1 MIYNVIGL
9 MSGSSLDGLD
19 IAFVEI
25 TDVRNDWSYEIKEA
39 TCIPFEDGL
48 RAQLKQAAALPVPE
62 FLRLHTRLGK
72 WMGEQVN
79 LFIENNQLHH
89 KVHFIASHGHTVFH
103 EPQNGTSTQIGDGA
117 GIAATTGLTTISDLR
132 NMDVALGGQGAPIVP
147 LADRMLFKEY
157 NFCLNIGGIAN
168 ITINTEH
175 PVAFDICPANQ
186 LLDHYAQKMGRSYDE
201 GGDLARGGTVN
212 RELLQ
217 QLNAQSYYTL
227 PAPKSLSNDFAG
239 TLHQLADASG
249 LSSVDVL
256 TTYTAHIAEQVAK
269 AIADYPK
276 EPVQKMLI
284 TGGGAFN
291 SYLVEQLQLAL
302 PEVELVVPEQA
313 LIEHKEALAMGLI
326 GVLRW
331 REEHN
336 VLSSVTGASRN
347 SIGGAVWLGN
357 N

>member
-39 TCIPFEDGL
+39 ACIPFEDSL

-103 EPQNGTSTQIGDGA
+103 EPQNSTSTQIGDGA
-117 GIAATTGLTTISDLR
+117 CIAATTGLTTISDLR

-157 NFCLNIGGIAN
+157 HFCLNIGGIAN
-168 ITINTEH
+168 ITVNTES
-175 PVAFDICPANQ
+175 PVAFDISPANQ
-186 LLDHYAQKMGRSYDE
+186 LLDYYAQKMGRSYDE
-201 GGDLARGGTVN
+201 GGDLARSGTVN
-212 RELLQ
+212 QALLQ
-217 QLNAQSYYTL
+217 QLNAQPYYTL
-227 PAPKSLSNDFAG
+227 PAPKSLNNDFSA

-249 LSSVDVL
+249 LSSVDIL
-256 TTYTAHIAEQVAK
+256 ATYTAHIADQVAAAMK
-269 AIADYPK
+269 TYPA
-276 EPVQKMLI
+276 EAGQKMLI

-291 SYLVEQLQLAL
+291 SYLVEQLQTAL
-302 PEVELVVPEQA
+302 PDSELVVPEQA
-313 LIEHKEALAMGLI
+313 LIKHKEALAMGLM

>member
-19 IAFVEI
+19 IAFVEL
-25 TDVRNDWSYEIKEA
+25 TDVRNDWSYVIREA
-39 TCIPFEDGL
+39 VCVPFEGDL
-48 RAQLKQAAALPVPE
+48 KEQLKYAATLPVPE

-79 LFIENNQLHH
+79 TFIEQYQLHH

-103 EPQNGTSTQIGDGA
+103 EPHHGTSTQIGDGA
-117 GIAATTGLTTISDLR
+117 GIAAITGLTTISDLR

-147 LADRMLFKEY
+147 LVDRMLFKEY
-157 NFCLNIGGIAN
+157 PFCLNIGGIAN
-168 ITINTEH
+168 VTVNTEH

-186 LLDHYAQKMGRSYDE
+186 LLDHYALKMGHNYDE
-201 GGDLARGGTVN
+201 GGALARGGTVDPK
-212 RELLQ
+212 LLE
-217 QLNAQSYYTL
+217 QLNALPYYQQV
-227 PAPKSLSNDFAG
+227 APKSLSNDFSAR
-239 TLHQLADASG
+239 LHQLAADSG
-249 LSSVDVL
+249 ISVADVL
-256 TTYTAHIAEQVAK
+256 ATYIAHIATQVQQALQ
-269 AIADYPK
+269 AYPQ
-276 EPVQKMLI
+276 EAPAKMLI

-291 SYLVEQLQLAL
+291 TYLIEQLQKAL
-302 PEVELVVPEQA
+302 PHIELVVPEQS
-313 LIEHKEALAMGLI
+313 LIMHKEALAMGLI